1 MKNNFGSGKLIN
13 SECRVV
19 RGTFEAI
26 FNFPANTRI
35 KNNDNRLGYTYG
47 WVNSNLSSLN
57 CWLGDW
63 GGTGNYRPPFSV
75 ELSESG
81 NSFSLSGLNDEYQY
95 RRNTPFELVFPSK
108 KSVFPITT
116 LRQKI
121 DTLIVDKGDNVNLS
135 GGKDPVFTTD
145 LTAFWGNSFDTT
157 LVAGGGNYCSMEMT
171 PGDNTGSPPEFG
183 GKISNDG
190 SDGNINEDDPSRGN
204 NGNIGPNGE
213 KDDDEDERK
222 FTADFIKIVITYF
235 KINNASGSFDKIR
248 GLLHKPTIIKA
259 DSTTPSYTQG
269 SRKIINVKFKDCPKD
284 ILARQGV
291 SITPIF
297 DIEVFNRKI
306 IRFDL
311 LNRYINIS
319 VIDQKNNF
327 DVVIN
332 KSLKTNQNIKIT
344 NYIFS
349 NINTD
354 NKVKKFGVVSPLEVT
369 SDRVFSSDKSKNNTA
384 KVWSYSYY
392 DVTNYNSFS
401 QRTQEEINQ
410 F

>member
-26 FNFPANTRI
+26 FNFPDNTRI

-63 GGTGNYRPPFSV
+63 GGTGNYRPFFSV

-81 NSFSLSGLNDEYQY
+81 NSFSLSGLSDEYQY

-213 KDDDEDERK
+213 KDDEDKRK

-235 KINNASGSFDKIR
+235 DINNVLGGFDKFR
-248 GLLHKPTIIKA
+248 GLLHKPNIIKE
-259 DSTTPSYTQG
+259 DSIIPSYTQG
-269 SRKIINVKFKDCPKD
+269 SRKIINIKFKECPKD
-284 ILARQGV
+284 ILKRQGV
-291 SITPIF
+291 SFTAIYRVEKGRFF
-297 DIEVFNRKI
+297 DSLELFT
-306 IRFDL
+306 
-311 LNRYINIS
+311 RYIS
-319 VIDQKNNF
+319 VAVIDQNNNF
-327 DVVIN
+327 DSIIN
-332 KSLKTNQNIKIT
+332 KSLKNNQFININ

-349 NINTD
+349 NINIENKLED
-354 NKVKKFGVVSPLEVT
+354 FQVVHPIEKVKTQLFP
-369 SDRVFSSDKSKNNTA
+369 SDQSKKNTA
-384 KVWSYSYY
+384 KVWSYSYHAKT
-392 DVTNYNSFS
+392 DYNTFS
-401 QRTQEEINQ
+401 EETQRLINQ

>member
-47 WVNSNLSSLN
+47 WVDSNLSSLN

-204 NGNIGPNGE
+204 NGNIDPDGE
-213 KDDDEDERK
+213 EDDEEEERK
-222 FTADFIKIVITYF
+222 FTADFIKISISYLDVDRFFTKTI
-235 KINNASGSFDKIR
+235 K
-248 GLLHKPTIIKA
+248 LLGRNRFIPA
-259 DSTTPSYTQG
+259 DDLDHSYTKG
-269 SRKIINVKFKDCPKD
+269 FKRIITIKTKDCPKD
-284 ILARQGV
+284 ILERQGV
-291 SITPIF
+291 SFNPIF
-297 DIEVFNRKI
+297 NLFRSVREEIEQA
-306 IRFDL
+306 
-311 LNRYINIS
+311 YIGIS
-319 VIDQKNNF
+319 AIDQKNNF
-327 DVVIN
+327 DITIN
-332 KSLKTNQNIKIT
+332 NSLKISQPVNIKI
-344 NYIFS
+344 YIF
-349 NINTD
+349 NNANVFIE
-354 NKVKKFGVVSPLEVT
+354 NKDFKVVNPLEQIEGRLFP
-369 SDRVFSSDKSKNNTA
+369 SNESKKNKA

-392 DVTNYNSFS
+392 DKTIYNDLP
-401 QRTQEEINQ
+401 EETRLILRL
-410 F
+410 

>member
-47 WVNSNLSSLN
+47 WVDSNLSSLN

-81 NSFSLSGLNDEYQY
+81 NSFSLSGLSDEYQY
-95 RRNTPFELVFPSK
+95 IRKTPFELVFPSK
-108 KSVFPITT
+108 KSTKPITV
-116 LRQKI
+116 LRQKV

-204 NGNIGPNGE
+204 NGNIGPDGE
-213 KDDDEDERK
+213 KDDDEENKRK
-222 FTADFIKIVITYF
+222 FTADFIKISISYLDVDRFFTKNRKLLGRSTATPADNLDHSYTNGFKRVIT
-235 KINNASGSFDKIR
+235 
-248 GLLHKPTIIKA
+248 IK
-259 DSTTPSYTQG
+259 T
-269 SRKIINVKFKDCPKD
+269 KDCPKD
-284 ILARQGV
+284 VLERQGV
-291 SITPIF
+291 SFNPIF
-297 DIEVFNRKI
+297 NLFRSGKEEIEQE
-306 IRFDL
+306 
-311 LNRYINIS
+311 YIGIS

-327 DVVIN
+327 DTIIN
-332 KSLKTNQNIKIT
+332 KSLKISQPVAIKI
-344 NYIFS
+344 YIF
-349 NINTD
+349 NNANVFIE
-354 NKVKKFGVVSPLEVT
+354 NKDFKVAHPLEQIEGRLFP
-369 SDRVFSSDKSKNNTA
+369 SNKSKQNKA

-392 DVTNYNSFS
+392 DKTIYSDLP
-401 QRTQEEINQ
+401 EETRLILRL
-410 F
+410 